1 MAFHPIPI
9 PVRLVPTHRRTAG
22 RQNKIVVIAMAS
34 VAKLSGNIRRRWLCD
49 RNCFPCVAG
58 EAGSLKL

>member
-1 MAFHPIPI
+1 M
-9 PVRLVPTHRRTAG
+9 VPTHSRTAG

-49 RNCFPCVAG
+49 RDCFPCVAG